1 MSSDSAAASVA
12 PPASGGPADAT
23 VPPAVPPIDVARVQR
38 RVRSTLMA
46 GQVLAGL
53 GMGSTL
59 SIGAILAAEV
69 SGSPAFSGLAATMA
83 TLGAAIAAIPLARL
97 AQRAG
102 RAPALAMGA
111 VTAALG
117 AAISIVAAGLPSF
130 PLLLVGI
137 MLIGVGT
144 AVNLQSRFAAADL
157 AAPATR
163 GRDLSL
169 VVWATTVGAV
179 SGPNLIGP
187 GEELG
192 AAIGLPPLSGP
203 FLFTVVAQCLAAT
216 LYLVALRP
224 DPLRLALRLASDAA
238 AAAAKAGESA
248 AEAARSDRAGIRLA
262 LVALA
267 LSHATMV
274 SVMAMTPVHLTD
286 HGASLVI
293 VGFTISLHIAG
304 MYALSPVFGILA
316 DRLGRWWTIL
326 IGQSLLVTSLLVT
339 ALGAENEAAV
349 VVGLILLGLGWSAST
364 VSASAL
370 LTESTAPAR
379 RPVIQGRSDLL
390 MSGSGAVGGL
400 LAGPTLAALGYSGLS
415 LVTLALTAVVIAL
428 LLATPRGPARAAPA
442 ATVRPAPA
450 AAGGDAPRR

>member
-1 MSSDSAAASVA
+1 MSHDSVARRESALDEVA
-12 PPASGGPADAT
+12 PP
-23 VPPAVPPIDVARVQR
+23 VDVAQVQR
-38 RVRSTLMA
+38 RIRSTLMA

-69 SGSPAFSGLAATMA
+69 SGSPAYSGLAATMA
-83 TLGAAIAAIPLARL
+83 TLGAALSAIPLARL
-97 AQRAG
+97 AARAG
-102 RAPALAMGA
+102 RARALATGA
-111 VTAALG
+111 VAAATG
-117 AAISIVAAGLPSF
+117 AVIAIIAAGVPSF

-144 AVNLQSRFAAADL
+144 AVNLQSRFAATDL

-187 GEELG
+187 GEQLG
-192 AAIGLPPLSGP
+192 AAIGLPSLSGP
-203 FLFTVVAQCLAAT
+203 FVFTVVAQCLAAA

-224 DPLRLALRLASDAA
+224 DPLRLSRQVALEAATVAREAGGPAA
-238 AAAAKAGESA
+238 AVPQ
-248 AEAARSDRAGIRLA
+248 SDRRGIRLA
-262 LVALA
+262 LISLA

-274 SVMAMTPVHLTD
+274 SVMAMTPVHLTA

-304 MYALSPVFGILA
+304 MYALAPVFGILA
-316 DRLGRWWTIL
+316 DRLGRWWTIM
-326 IGQSLLVTSLLVT
+326 IGQVLLVSSLLFT
-339 ALGAENEAAV
+339 AFGAESEAAV
-349 VVGLILLGLGWSAST
+349 VAGLVLLGLGWSAST

-370 LTESTAPAR
+370 LTESTAPER
-379 RPVIQGRSDLL
+379 RTTLQGRSDLL
-390 MSGSGAVGGL
+390 MSGSGALGGL
-400 LAGPTLAALGYSGLS
+400 TAGPVLAMLGYSGLS
-415 LVTLALTAVVIAL
+415 FVTLALTAIVIVAL
-428 LLATPRGPARAAPA
+428 LLTPR
-442 ATVRPAPA
+442 
-450 AAGGDAPRR
+450 AGGGRPPRR

>member
-1 MSSDSAAASVA
+1 MSSTAPAPAPVPSPAAAPV
-12 PPASGGPADAT
+12 
-23 VPPAVPPIDVARVQR
+23 DVAAVQR
-38 RVRSTLMA
+38 RVRTTLMA

-69 SGSPAFSGLAATMA
+69 SGSPAYSGLAATMA
-83 TLGAAIAAIPLARL
+83 TLGAALAAIPLARL
-97 AQRAG
+97 AGRVG
-102 RAPALAMGA
+102 RAPALATGALTAATGA
-111 VTAALG
+111 VLA
-117 AAISIVAAGLPSF
+117 IVAAGLPSF
-130 PLLLVGI
+130 PLLLIAI

-144 AVNLQSRFAAADL
+144 AVNLQSRFAASDL

-187 GEELG
+187 GEQLG

-203 FLFTVVAQCLAAT
+203 FLFTVAAQVLAAT

-224 DPLRLALRLASDAA
+224 DPLRLALRLARDAA
-238 AAAAKAGESA
+238 AAATAAGESG

-262 LVALA
+262 LIALA

-286 HGASLVI
+286 HGASLVV

-326 IGQSLLVTSLLVT
+326 IGQALLVASLLFT
-339 ALGAENEAAV
+339 ALGAESEAAV
-349 VVGLILLGLGWSAST
+349 VAGLILLGLGWSAAT
-364 VSASAL
+364 VAGSAL
-370 LTESTAPAR
+370 LTESTAPDR
-379 RPVIQGRSDLL
+379 RTVIQGRSDLL

-415 LVTLALTAVVIAL
+415 LIALGLVAVVVVVLALT
-428 LLATPRGPARAAPA
+428 PR
-442 ATVRPAPA
+442 
-450 AAGGDAPRR
+450 AAGGHAPRR